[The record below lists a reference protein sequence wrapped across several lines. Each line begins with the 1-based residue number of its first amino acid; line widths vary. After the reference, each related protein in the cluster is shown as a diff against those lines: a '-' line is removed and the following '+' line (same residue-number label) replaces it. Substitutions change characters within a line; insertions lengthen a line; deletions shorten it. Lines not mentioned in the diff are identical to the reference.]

1 MSTSRN
7 IAYYL
12 DQFRKRHPDLLA
24 RGEPE
29 GYGKRVTTTWRLAF
43 DQIEQADPAGLRPR
57 STAPMYLSRDS
68 SQ

>member
-1 MSTSRN
+1 VSTGRS

-43 DQIEQADPAGLRPR
+43 DQIEQAEPQG
-57 STAPMYLSRDS
+57 
-68 SQ
+68 